1 MTSNYISHAVLHY
14 NVPSLDIKELH

>member
-14 NVPSLDIKELH
+14 SVPSLGIKELH

>member
-14 NVPSLDIKELH
+14 DVPSLGIKELH